1 MAMNLHQTPSDVAC
15 YRLFQL
21 ISPSL
26 PIGGFTY
33 SQGLEYAVE
42 AGWVTNRVEM
52 ELWLKHI
59 MTASIATLELP
70 IIDRIYNALASL
82 ELDKADSSH
91 ADADN
96 TDAKTA
102 KLLNSAQKA
111 AEMKVI
117 EHWCDVLYT
126 SRETS
131 ELRAEERQRG
141 LALNTLLKKLDIDTS
156 VTASINSQPNQL
168 LGLCIAARHWH
179 IDLMSLK
186 QGYLWSWL
194 ENIVTAGVKL
204 VPLGQTD
211 GQLALINITDEFPSA
226 IEQALNIE
234 EWMIGSF
241 TPSLAMASTLH
252 QTQYTRLFRS

>member
-1 MAMNLHQTPSDVAC
+1 MEQSLKSDSELAC

-42 AGWVTNRVEM
+42 AQWVKDRESL
-52 ELWLKHI
+52 EQWLEY
-59 MTASIATLELP
+59 MVASSVATLELP
-70 IIDRIYNALASL
+70 IIDKLYAAVERQDI
-82 ELDKADSSH
+82 
-91 ADADN
+91 
-96 TDAKTA
+96 TA
-102 KLLNSAQKA
+102 
-111 AEMKVI
+111 I

-131 ELRAEERQRG
+131 ELRAEEQQRG
-141 LALNTLLKKLDIDTS
+141 RALNTLLRQLDIDMNLALGLS
-156 VTASINSQPNQL
+156 SKPNQL
-168 LGLCIAARHWH
+168 LGLCIAAHAWS
-179 IDLMSLK
+179 IDLHTLK

-194 ENIVTAGVKL
+194 ENIVTAGIKL
-204 VPLGQTD
+204 IPLGQTD
-211 GQLALINITDEFPSA
+211 GQLALINITVCFPQVIA
-226 IEQALNIE
+226 QAQIIE

-241 TPSLAMASTLH
+241 TPSVAIASSLH